1 MHPPWLRG
9 SAPTIP
15 TCLSWIDR
23 RIVPRHRSPRSPRN
37 GQAQLNRGRMWRQSP
52 APVSATW
59 RLAVVLWTPP
69 GSTPQNEVLAVSR
82 SGSEV
87 VPSGE
92 RSPRPEDGAS
102 RLYRA
107 VPLWA
112 LGLMACA
119 FATVFGLLV
128 AVERLE
134 LGIAFAVGVVLLV
147 VTTVGFVAV
156 PQVVAAAA
164 VSYLVLLPMLERFGT
179 AALGGTKDIV
189 TLAAVLASA
198 IVFIERRYSAERAT
212 VDPCVITAVGL
223 LLGLYAVDGGAVL
236 AGSGHGWPW
245 FHGVRLVAEP
255 LLLLVAGMMLPHPVR
270 TLRWA
275 SVALLTTGVVI
286 AAFGIAQQAIG
297 VDRLLRLGYV
307 YGQEVRQ
314 VDGHLRSFGTLDDP
328 FAYASVL
335 LLSLAVLLFVTTLR
349 PRASG
354 AFALLSCGLIVSYVR
369 SAAVGALA
377 LVGLALARRGRRGA
391 EILRIAPAALGAIVL
406 FAIILG
412 FSASTP
418 DRDGPTRFLPLQ
430 ARTELWRQAVGDSP
444 LHWAIG
450 RGVGKVGT
458 AAQRASDS
466 LIRTS
471 KVPQKR
477 GTVVDSSYVVTISD
491 VGVLGLLVLLTL
503 FARLLVLARRAATG
517 GQAAGWLAFG
527 VVTVMLLDGLTR
539 ESWTSVP
546 TAYLG
551 MLMVGLAVAAWSQ
564 VSEIG
569 VPVRATRQ

>member
-1 MHPPWLRG
+1 
-9 SAPTIP
+9 
-15 TCLSWIDR
+15 
-23 RIVPRHRSPRSPRN
+23 
-37 GQAQLNRGRMWRQSP
+37 
-52 APVSATW
+52 
-59 RLAVVLWTPP
+59 LA
-69 GSTPQNEVLAVSR
+69 
-82 SGSEV
+82 
-87 VPSGE
+87 
-92 RSPRPEDGAS
+92 
-102 RLYRA
+102 
-107 VPLWA
+107 
-112 LGLMACA
+112 ACA
-119 FATVFGLLV
+119 FATALGLLI

-147 VTTVGFVAV
+147 ATMAGFVSV
-156 PQVVAAAA
+156 PHVMAAAF

-179 AALGGTKDIV
+179 TALGGTKDV
-189 TLAAVLASA
+189 VALAAVIASA
-198 IVFIERRYSAERAT
+198 IVFIERRYSAERVK
-212 VDPCVITAVGL
+212 VDPCVISAVAL
-223 LLGLYAVDGGAVL
+223 LLGIYALDGGAL
-236 AGSGHGWPW
+236 LGGSGHGWPW

-255 LLLLVAGMMLPHPVR
+255 LLLLVVGMMLPHPVR

-275 SVALLTTGVVI
+275 SVSLLATGVVI
-286 AAFGIAQQAIG
+286 AAFGIVQQGIG
-297 VDRLLRLGYV
+297 VERLLRLGYV

-335 LLSLAVLLFVTTLR
+335 LLCLAVLLLVTTLR
-349 PRASG
+349 PRAYG

-377 LVGLALARRGRRGA
+377 LVGLALARRGRRSA
-391 EILRIAPAALGAIVL
+391 EILRIAPAALGVIVL

-418 DRDGPTRFLPLQ
+418 DRDGATRFLPLQ

-444 LHWAIG
+444 LHWAVG
-450 RGVGKVGT
+450 RGVGTVGT

-471 KVPQKR
+471 KEPQQR

-503 FARLLVLARRAATG
+503 FARLLVLARRVATG
-517 GQAAGWLAFG
+517 GEAAGWLAFA
-527 VVTVMLLDGLTR
+527 VVTLMLLDALTR
-539 ESWTSVP
+539 ESWTSIP

-551 MLMVGLAVAAWSQ
+551 MLLVGLAVAASSQ
-564 VSEIG
+564 VAVIG
-569 VPVRATRQ
+569 APVRATRQ